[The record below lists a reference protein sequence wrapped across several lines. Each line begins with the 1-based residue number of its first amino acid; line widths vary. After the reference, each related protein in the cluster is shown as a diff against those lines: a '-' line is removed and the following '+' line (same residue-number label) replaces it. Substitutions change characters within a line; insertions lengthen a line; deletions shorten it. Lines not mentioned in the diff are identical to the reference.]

1 MDVVAVVVDR
11 DRLDELPALGLR
23 ELREVIE
30 LHHAARRPG
39 LAHDGPS
46 DRPLVEGVPAASL
59 DQAER
64 PRQVGVAED
73 AVHPGWLAVGEE
85 RVHGVGVRPQV
96 GRERPPVVSHALV
109 DGEALRGVPARR
121 LQDLPEAHRAEALE
135 DRVPPGDSA
144 RDGHRVDPAAGD
156 LVDAQRLVEV
166 LRRPPL
172 RRPPA
177 GLQAVQLLVPGRPH
191 EREHVTAET
200 RGHRLDHTG
209 RGGGGDRRVDRVA
222 TSNRMRSAVAVISG
236 WLVAATPLR
245 ASTSERDCSG
255 YPWGRLARTAVTL
268 LPGFGTS
275 ADGLPNG
282 VSDPGGACAT
292 ATADTMARASATR
305 QEDHRRRLLVR
316 NAKPPAALPLT
327 VLTRPSPSGHEWRW
341 KGRTYAASSRASSC
355 LDDV

>member
-177 GLQAVQLLVPGRPH
+177 GLQAVQLLVPSRPH
-191 EREHVTAET
+191 EREHVTAEA

-209 RGGGGDRRVDRVA
+209 RGGGGDRRVDGVA
-222 TSNRMRSAVAVISG
+222 TVQQDALGRRGHQRLARGGDAVAREHLRARLLGVPLG
-236 WLVAATPLR
+236 PAGANRRHVAAGV
-245 ASTSERDCSG
+245 RDVR
-255 YPWGRLARTAVTL
+255 GRLAER
-268 LPGFGTS
+268 S
-275 ADGLPNG
+275 
-282 VSDPGGACAT
+282 
-292 ATADTMARASATR
+292 
-305 QEDHRRRLLVR
+305 E
-316 NAKPPAALPLT
+316 
-327 VLTRPSPSGHEWRW
+327 
-341 KGRTYAASSRASSC
+341 
-355 LDDV
+355 